1 MKKTSKESI
10 IIARHISCFFN
21 EYAPS
26 QKTDSIHT
34 LRAYQTAQKKKCAAK
49 NLAAPVFKGELLKN
63 GLSG

>member
-10 IIARHISCFFN
+10 IIARHISCFLN

-34 LRAYQTAQKKKCAAK
+34 LRAYQTALRLYPEVPA
-49 NLAAPVFKGELLKN
+49 NYT
-63 GLSG
+63 